1 MVDESPGLNSS
12 SGRLDQKKEGKYFM
26 NKWMDK
32 DPSDP
37 LNMCQFVYF
46 QSYVCIEVKPIMSLF
61 KV

>member
-1 MVDESPGLNSS
+1 MVDESLGLNTS

-32 DPSDP
+32 DPS
-37 LNMCQFVYF
+37 LYISK
-46 QSYVCIEVKPIMSLF
+46 SYVCIEVKSIMSLY